1 MNKPFAVVFE
11 DGMDWS
17 LLRDQKLMLL
27 TLTGVANAQQHALMD
42 GVINLIDH
50 IQDSASAQGLP
61 VVWLGAEDRDVYD
74 RCLE

>member
-1 MNKPFAVVFE
+1 MSKPFAVVFE

-27 TLTGVANAQQHALMD
+27 TLTCVTNAQQHALMD

-61 VVWLGAEDRDVYD
+61 VVWLTEEG
-74 RCLE
+74 